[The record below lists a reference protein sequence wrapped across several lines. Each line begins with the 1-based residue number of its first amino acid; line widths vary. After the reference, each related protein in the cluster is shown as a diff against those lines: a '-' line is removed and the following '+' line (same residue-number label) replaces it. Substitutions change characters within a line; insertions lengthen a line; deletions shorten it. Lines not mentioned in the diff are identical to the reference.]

1 MTKKRSFATNAVQG
15 TYSPDKTGARV
26 LPIYQTASYDL
37 DNSTN
42 AAELF
47 NLEKFGN
54 IYSRIMNP
62 TSDELEKKVALLEG
76 GVGALSTSSGHA
88 AILLAVLNICQSG
101 DNLIASSTLYGG
113 TYNLFNNTFAK
124 LGISVSFVDPDAS
137 KESILALADDRTR
150 LVFGETIGN
159 PSMNPLDFEKF
170 SAISKKLDVP
180 LIIDNTFATPYLCR
194 PFEHGANI
202 VIHSATKYLG
212 GHGSSLAGIIVD
224 GGNFDWNNGK
234 YPEITEPDPSYHDI
248 KYFESFGNAA
258 YIIKARVQMLRDYG
272 PCLSPFNSFLINQGI
287 ETLHLRMK
295 AHSENA
301 LLLAEFLEKHPRV
314 DWVSYSSLESSKHKD
329 LQLKYF
335 PLGASGMFTFGVK
348 GGLEAGKKFINSVE
362 VATIVANVGDV
373 RTMVIHPG
381 STTHSQLTEEEQISA
396 GVLPDLIRVSV
407 GIEAVEDIIADFD
420 QALNSI

>member
-15 TYSPDKTGARV
+15 TYSPDSTGARI

-62 TSDELEKKVALLEG
+62 TSDELEKKIALLEG

-88 AILLAVLNICQSG
+88 AILLAVLNICQTG

-113 TYNLFNNTFAK
+113 TYNLFSNTFAK
-124 LGISVSFVDPDAS
+124 LGISVSFVDPEAS
-137 KESILALADDRTR
+137 QESILALADDRTR

-170 SAISKKLDVP
+170 SNISKKLDVP

-224 GGNFDWNNGK
+224 GGNFNWDNGK

-248 KYFESFGNAA
+248 KYFESFGSAA

-301 LLLAEFLEKHPRV
+301 LLLAEFLEKHPKV
-314 DWVSYSSLESSKHKD
+314 NWVSYSTLESSKYKD
-329 LQLKYF
+329 SQVKYF
-335 PLGASGMFTFGVK
+335 PLGASGMLTFGVK

-407 GIEAVEDIIADFD
+407 GIEDIEDIIADFD
-420 QALNSI
+420 QALNLI